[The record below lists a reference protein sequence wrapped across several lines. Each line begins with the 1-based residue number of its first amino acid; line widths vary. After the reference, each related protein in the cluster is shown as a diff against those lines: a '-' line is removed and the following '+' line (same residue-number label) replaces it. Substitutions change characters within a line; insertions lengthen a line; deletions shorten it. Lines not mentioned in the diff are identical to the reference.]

1 MLQYNLNN
9 ELVKLNKK
17 KQELNTAT
25 DFLDDISNSPFLI
38 KLREKIEQL
47 KQTISE
53 THKNL
58 HTFNEELKIYYIKL
72 ETLNKA

>member
-25 DFLDDISNSPFLI
+25 DFLDDIFNSPFLI

-47 KQTISE
+47 KQTISD

-58 HTFNEELKIYYIKL
+58 HAFNEELKIYYIKL